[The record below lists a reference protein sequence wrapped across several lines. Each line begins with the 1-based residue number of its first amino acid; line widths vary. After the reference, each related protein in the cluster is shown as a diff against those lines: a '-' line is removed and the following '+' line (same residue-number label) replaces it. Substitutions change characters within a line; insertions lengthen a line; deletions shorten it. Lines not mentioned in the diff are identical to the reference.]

1 MRNKHYPNLFTPI
14 EIGTMVVR
22 NRIAMVPTD
31 ISSANADGSVNQRVI
46 TYHEEIAKGG
56 CGFII
61 VGATTP
67 DKATGRPTVTC
78 LAADADPLIPGLAQL
93 AEAMHRHGAKCA
105 VQIQHP
111 GRQAAWPRKN
121 LMSASDHV
129 LDVPG
134 SAGHEVIYAESI
146 AQGKS
151 IRAMTVEEIYD
162 LVEKFAEAAWRVQ
175 QAGFDS
181 VELHGAHGY
190 LIAQFMS
197 PFVNKRNDRFGG
209 SFINRMR
216 FTMEIANRIQMKC
229 GRGYPLGIR
238 YSGDEWIEGGR
249 TLDESVKV
257 AQLMEEMG
265 LAYVDISAG
274 IFESPGTV
282 MDPMYYP
289 EGWNT
294 YAAEEVKKHVK
305 IPVIT
310 SHSLRNPDHC
320 EKILA
325 EGKAD
330 IVGFSRQLIA
340 DAYWANKARAGKK
353 DEIRRC
359 ISCLV
364 GCWQESLMI
373 RRDMR
378 CAINPAVGDERF
390 IHLQPATKACKVAV
404 IGGGPG
410 GMEAARICSLRGHKV
425 TIFEKT
431 GELGGAIL
439 YCCTVPGKNKMRW
452 YADWLRQQMKK
463 LGVDIKYNTEPSA
476 ADLKGYDVVLLAS
489 GARVTKPEIPGID
502 LPIVVTFEDILRCKN
517 TKCEY
522 YPDDKAEPI
531 ECGQNVLI
539 WGDHFGA
546 ADTAEKLGHAGKK
559 VTIVTENRDFAE
571 WMEPCHRDVMMK
583 RFAGGNGE
591 GLKSKTYAHAVTI
604 IPNSSVLEIK
614 KDGTVVI
621 ISNDFERTTVKVDT
635 VVLAK
640 VESNDSV
647 YESLLD
653 AGLNVTKIGD
663 AKKVRNVRGAVTDGA
678 NAALVIEE
686 GAMLNANNG
695 LISNL
700 PTGIELP

>member
-1 MRNKHYPNLFTPI
+1 MKNKYYPNLFSPI
-14 EIGTMVVR
+14 QIGNILVP

-31 ISSANADGSVNQRVI
+31 ISSSNADGSINQRVI
-46 TYHEEIAKGG
+46 TYHEQIAKGG

-61 VGATTP
+61 IGATTP

-78 LAADADPLIPGLAQL
+78 VAADEDPLIPGLANL
-93 AEAMHRHGAKCA
+93 AEAMHRYGAKCA

-134 SAGHEVIYAESI
+134 SAGHEVIYAESL

-151 IRAMTVEEIYD
+151 IRAMSVEEIYD
-162 LVEKFAEAAWRVQ
+162 LIEKFGEAAWRVQ

-209 SFINRMR
+209 SFMGRMR
-216 FTMEIANRIQMKC
+216 FTMEIISRIQMKC
-229 GRGYPLGIR
+229 GKGYPLGIR

-249 TLDESVKV
+249 RLDETVRV
-257 AQLMEEMG
+257 AMLMEEMG

-294 YAAEEVKKHVK
+294 YTAEEVKKHVR

-310 SHSLRNPDHC
+310 SHSLRNPDYC
-320 EKILA
+320 EKILS
-325 EGKAD
+325 ENKAD
-330 IVGFSRQLIA
+330 MVGFSRQLIA
-340 DAYWANKARAGKK
+340 DAYWADKARLGKK
-353 DEIRRC
+353 EEIRRC

-390 IHLQPATKACKVAV
+390 IHVKPANKSCKVAV
-404 IGGGPG
+404 VGGGPA
-410 GMEAARICSLRGHKV
+410 GMEAARICTLRGHKV
-425 TIFEKT
+425 TVFERT
-431 GELGGAIL
+431 GELGGAML

-452 YADWLRQQMKK
+452 YADWLRRKIKK
-463 LGVDIKYNTEPSA
+463 LGIEVKYQTEPKVK
-476 ADLKGYDVVLLAS
+476 DLKEFDVVLLAAGS
-489 GARVTKPEIPGID
+489 RVFKPDIPGID
-502 LPIVVTFEDILRCKN
+502 LSIVTTFEDVLRCKN

-522 YPDDKAEPI
+522 YPDNKAEPF
-531 ECGQNVLI
+531 ECSENVLI

-546 ADTAEKLGHAGKK
+546 ADTAEMLGSAGMK
-559 VTIVTENRDFAE
+559 VTIVTENSCFAE

-583 RFAGGNGE
+583 RFACGNGE
-591 GLKSKTYAHAVTI
+591 GLKSKTYAHPVTI
-604 IPNSSVLEIK
+604 IPSSSVFEIK

-621 ISNDFERTTVKVDT
+621 VNSEFEQSSIKVDT
-635 VVLAK
+635 FVLAG
-640 VESNDSV
+640 VVSDDSL
-647 YESLLD
+647 YESFLE
-653 AGLNVTKIGD
+653 AGLNVVRIGD

-686 GAMLNANNG
+686 GVMLNANNE

-700 PTGIELP
+700 PTGIDLS

>member
-1 MRNKHYPNLFTPI
+1 VKNKYYPNLFSPI
-14 EIGTMVVR
+14 QIGNMTIS

-31 ISSANADGSVNQRVI
+31 ISSANADGSINPRVI
-46 TYHEEIAKGG
+46 TYHEQIAKGG

-67 DKATGRPTVTC
+67 DKLTGRPTVTC
-78 LAADADPLIPGLAQL
+78 VAADEDPLIPGLAHL
-93 AEAMHRHGAKCA
+93 AEAMHRYGAKCA

-151 IRAMTVEEIYD
+151 VRAMTVEEIYD
-162 LVEKFAEAAWRVQ
+162 LIEKFGEAAWRVQ

-197 PFVNKRNDRFGG
+197 PFVNKRTDRFGG
-209 SFINRMR
+209 SFMGRMR
-216 FTMEIANRIQMKC
+216 FTMEIITRIQMKC
-229 GRGYPLGIR
+229 GKGYPLGIR

-249 TLDESVKV
+249 TLDETVRV
-257 AQLMEEMG
+257 AKLMEEMG

-274 IFESPGTV
+274 IFESPGAV

-294 YAAEEVKKHVK
+294 YTAEEVKKHVK

-310 SHSLRNPDHC
+310 SHSLRNPDYC

-330 IVGFSRQLIA
+330 MVGMSRQLIA
-340 DAYWANKARAGKK
+340 DPYWANKARAGKK
-353 DEIRRC
+353 QEIRRC

-373 RRDMR
+373 KRDMR

-390 IHLQPATKACKVAV
+390 IHLQAAKKSCKVAV
-404 IGGGPG
+404 IGGGPA
-410 GMEAARICSLRGHKV
+410 GMESARICTLRGHEV
-425 TIFEKT
+425 TVFERT
-431 GELGGAIL
+431 GELGGAML
-439 YCCTVPGKNKMRW
+439 YCCTVPGKSKMRW
-452 YADWLRQQMKK
+452 YADWLRSQVEK
-463 LGVDIKYNTEPSA
+463 LNVEVKFRTEPKVK
-476 ADLKGYDVVLLAS
+476 DLKGFDVVLLAA
-489 GARVTKPEIPGID
+489 GGRVAKPDIPGIN
-502 LPIVVTFEDILRCKN
+502 LPFVNTFEDVLRCKS

-522 YPDDKAEPI
+522 YPDDKAEPV
-531 ECGQNVLI
+531 ECGDNVLI

-546 ADTAEKLGHAGKK
+546 ADAAERLGCAGKK
-559 VTIVTENRDFAE
+559 VAIVTENRDFAE
-571 WMEPCHRDVMMK
+571 WMEPCHRDVMLK
-583 RFAGGNGE
+583 RFACGNGE
-591 GLKSKTYAHAVTI
+591 GLKSKTYKYPVRI
-604 IPNSSVLEIK
+604 IPDSSVLEIK
-614 KDGTVVI
+614 KGGTVI
-621 ISNDFERTTVKVDT
+621 IVSSTFERFEVKVDT

-640 VESNDSV
+640 VEPNDGV
-647 YESLLD
+647 YEGLLK
-653 AGLNVTKIGD
+653 AGLTMVRIGD

-678 NAALVIEE
+678 NVALTIEE
-686 GAMLNANNG
+686 GLMLNANNE

-700 PTGIELP
+700 PTGIDLS

>member
-1 MRNKHYPNLFTPI
+1 MKNKYYPNLFTPI
-14 EIGTMVVR
+14 QIGNMVIS

-46 TYHEEIAKGG
+46 TYHEQIAKGG

-78 LAADADPLIPGLAQL
+78 VAADEDPLIPGLSHL

-146 AQGKS
+146 TQGKS
-151 IRAMTVEEIYD
+151 VRAMSVEEIYD
-162 LVEKFAEAAWRVQ
+162 LIEKFAEAAWRVQ
-175 QAGFDS
+175 QAGFDA

-216 FTMEIANRIQMKC
+216 FTMEIVNRIQMKC
-229 GRGYPLGIR
+229 GRDFPLGIR

-257 AQLMEEMG
+257 AELMEEMG

-294 YAAEEVKKHVK
+294 YTAEEIKKHVK

-310 SHSLRNPDHC
+310 SHSLRNPDYC

-325 EGKAD
+325 EGKTD
-330 IVGFSRQLIA
+330 MVGMCRQLIA

-353 DEIRRC
+353 EDIRRC

-373 RRDMR
+373 KRDMR
-378 CAINPAVGDERF
+378 CAINPAIGDERF
-390 IHLQPATKACKVAV
+390 IHLQPAKKSCKVAI
-404 IGGGPG
+404 IGGGPA
-410 GMEAARICSLRGHKV
+410 GMEAARISALRGHKA
-425 TIFEKT
+425 TIFEST
-431 GELGGAIL
+431 GELGGAML

-452 YADWLRQQMKK
+452 HADWLRCRMKK
-463 LGVDIKYNTEPSA
+463 LGVEIKYRTEPTA
-476 ADLKGYDVVLLAS
+476 KDLKDFDVVLCAC
-489 GARVTKPEIPGID
+489 GGKVAKPAIPGID
-502 LPIVVTFEDILRCKN
+502 LSLVVTFEDVLRCKN
-517 TKCEY
+517 KKCEY
-522 YPDDKAEPI
+522 YPEDKAEPV
-531 ECGQNVLI
+531 ECGENVLI

-546 ADTAEKLGHAGKK
+546 ADTAEKLGTAGKK
-559 VTIVTENRDFAE
+559 VTIVTENQDFAE

-583 RFAGGNGE
+583 RFACGNGE
-591 GLKSKTYAHAVTI
+591 GLKSKTYVHPVTVI
-604 IPNSSVLEIK
+604 ANASVLEIK

-621 ISNDFERTTVKVDT
+621 VNSNFVRSMVKVDT

-640 VESNDSV
+640 VVPDDDL
-647 YESLLD
+647 YESLLE
-653 AGLNVTKIGD
+653 AGLTVAKIGD
-663 AKKVRNVRGAVTDGA
+663 VKKVHNVRGAVTDGA
-678 NAALVIEE
+678 NAALVVEE
-686 GAMLNANNG
+686 GVMLNANNE

-700 PTGIELP
+700 PTGVEL